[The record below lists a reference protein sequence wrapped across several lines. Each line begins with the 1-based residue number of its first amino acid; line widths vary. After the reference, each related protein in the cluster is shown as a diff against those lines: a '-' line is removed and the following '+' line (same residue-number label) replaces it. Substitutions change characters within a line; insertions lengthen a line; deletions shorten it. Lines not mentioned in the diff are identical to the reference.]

1 MKTQFTFHYNT
12 KLKSWIYLGPLEEEP
27 RQFRGGC
34 PYSESGPGLGSG
46 PESGSGSDLGPV
58 CSPWLWPHR
67 PSWRTRTL
75 SRDCSEVYLDG
86 TSQELLFWREIFF
99 FWGGHQSVTTRV
111 KNGND
116 HKAQKARSKF
126 CEATVVATRHRI
138 IWILM
143 ISRIICEERN
153 MYRRK

>member
-34 PYSESGPGLGSG
+34 PYSESEPGLGSG

-99 FWGGHQSVTTRV
+99 LRRAPISNNTGEKWSQNAKGKKQ
-111 KNGND
+111 
-116 HKAQKARSKF
+116 KF